1 MPFIVLIV
9 IVILYILSGLKVV
22 NEYER
27 GVRFTL
33 GKSSDIISPIA

>member
-1 MPFIVLIV
+1 MVGLSVLIAFLIV
-9 IVILYILSGLKVV
+9 IVLASLKIV

-33 GKSSDIISPIA
+33 GKYQGIM